1 MTERER
7 LIVKRLLTLDYDEYI
22 SGAKLAKEMNISVKT
37 IQKEIQVIRSLL
49 QTYEIELI
57 SVTSKGYRLTAKDPL
72 KLQTLKLNLV
82 QSRNA
87 DPEYGMRYWVKEVLR
102 FLIEQPDYITVQEL
116 ADQCFVSK
124 SKMAEVVKEVKMV
137 LTRYECRLEH
147 KPYYGI
153 RLAGKEMNLRKLI
166 MLEQIPIYQL
176 NSADEDKNNLTRK
189 LTDIIVKVLV
199 QERYLISDVVLENL
213 VLYTYLMVQR
223 VHKENLVEK
232 LSMIRGV
239 ISGHVLQ
246 MANTIAKEI
255 SEQVGEVLPYP
266 EIEYLA
272 LQLQAERTFDS
283 RQAISPETE
292 KIVAEMLAYI
302 RETLNIDLTNDIDL
316 RISLALHIYPMI
328 LRAKHDFQLKNV
340 MANEIKASFPLSYD
354 IAVTGSCFLLTHYNV
369 RLGSDEI
376 SYLAV
381 YFNLSLANQVELQE
395 RKKVLVISSERR
407 GNSLML
413 RHMILNQFRNRIE
426 KLDFINVS
434 EVNHCDLGRYDAVF
448 TTALEYD
455 NIPESVV
462 RINYFLSHQDF
473 RIIEKILDGHNE
485 VKNFEDFF
493 QKDLL
498 LRGQV
503 KTKEELLRQLI
514 ALAVKKYPNLQE
526 VTLFQSIM
534 RREKFGMTCFGN
546 GIAIPHPDELIE
558 NSESFTVIGLLDN
571 ELDWNIDE
579 RVSIVFLICIK
590 RDDSQSLKQLFNG
603 LSMLLANENVK
614 MKSYVANN
622 LKI

>member
-1 MTERER
+1 
-7 LIVKRLLTLDYDEYI
+7 
-22 SGAKLAKEMNISVKT
+22 
-37 IQKEIQVIRSLL
+37 
-49 QTYEIELI
+49 
-57 SVTSKGYRLTAKDPL
+57 
-72 KLQTLKLNLV
+72 
-82 QSRNA
+82 
-87 DPEYGMRYWVKEVLR
+87 
-102 FLIEQPDYITVQEL
+102 
-116 ADQCFVSK
+116 
-124 SKMAEVVKEVKMV
+124 
-137 LTRYECRLEH
+137 
-147 KPYYGI
+147 
-153 RLAGKEMNLRKLI
+153 
-166 MLEQIPIYQL
+166 
-176 NSADEDKNNLTRK
+176 
-189 LTDIIVKVLV
+189 
-199 QERYLISDVVLENL
+199 
-213 VLYTYLMVQR
+213 
-223 VHKENLVEK
+223 
-232 LSMIRGV
+232 
-239 ISGHVLQ
+239 
-246 MANTIAKEI
+246 
-255 SEQVGEVLPYP
+255 
-266 EIEYLA
+266 
-272 LQLQAERTFDS
+272 
-283 RQAISPETE
+283 
-292 KIVAEMLAYI
+292 
-302 RETLNIDLTNDIDL
+302 
-316 RISLALHIYPMI
+316 
-328 LRAKHDFQLKNV
+328 
-340 MANEIKASFPLSYD
+340 
-354 IAVTGSCFLLTHYNV
+354 
-369 RLGSDEI
+369 
-376 SYLAV
+376 
-381 YFNLSLANQVELQE
+381 
-395 RKKVLVISSERR
+395 
-407 GNSLML
+407 
-413 RHMILNQFRNRIE
+413 MILNQFRNRIE

-526 VTLFQSIM
+526 ETLFQSIM